1 MASNL
6 AQTAV
11 RDAGPRPALPAAQRP
26 LPRFFGRGALALVL
40 ALYTIYTLGPFLWLA
55 TMSVRSTAE
64 ISANPY
70 GLPTTFHWEQYRSA
84 WVDSDFATYFWNST
98 MVVVGAVA
106 VVTLIG
112 AAAAHALARYRFRG
126 NRLIYAVLFSSI
138 IFPPQ
143 ITLISLYQILVEY
156 NLYNSLLGLALVYVS
171 LQLPLT
177 VYLLEGFFARI
188 PQDLFDAAKMDG
200 YGDLEIFW
208 RIVLP
213 VGMPAIATTL
223 ILNFIQLWNEFLFA
237 VVLITDPDKRTLPIG
252 IRAFMGDHFQDI
264 GMIATG
270 VMVSVIPV
278 IVAYVFFS
286 EKLIRGMTA
295 GAIK

>member
-1 MASNL
+1 MAAIAMRRGL
-6 AQTAV
+6 
-11 RDAGPRPALPAAQRP
+11 
-26 LPRFFGRGALALVL
+26 GRSALALVIGI
-40 ALYTIYTLGPFLWLA
+40 YTIYTAAPFLWLA
-55 TMSVRSTAE
+55 TMSVRTTNE
-64 ISANPY
+64 ISLDHYAWPH
-70 GLPTTFHWEQYRSA
+70 PFHWEQFRIA

-98 MVVVGAVA
+98 VVVVGAVA
-106 VVTLIG
+106 VVTLVG
-112 AAAAHALARYRFRG
+112 AAAAHALARYRFPG
-126 NRLIYAVLFSSI
+126 NRLIYGILFSSI

-143 ITLISLYQILVEY
+143 ITLISLYQILVDY
-156 NLYNSLLGLALVYVS
+156 DLYNSLFGLMLVYIS

-177 VYLLEGFFARI
+177 IYLLESFFARI

-200 YGDLEIFW
+200 YGDLEIFI

-213 VGMPAIATTL
+213 LGMPAIATTL

-237 VVLITDPDKRTLPIG
+237 VVLITDPEKRTLPIG

-270 VMVSVIPV
+270 VMISVVPV
-278 IVAYVFFS
+278 ILAYVFFS

>member
-1 MASNL
+1 MASSS
-6 AQTAV
+6 AIP
-11 RDAGPRPALPAAQRP
+11 GRPRP
-26 LPRFFGRGALALVL
+26 LPRLFTRGTLALVL
-40 ALYTIYTLGPFLWLA
+40 GIYTIYQLGPFLWLA
-55 TMSVRSTAE
+55 TMSVRTTAE
-64 ISANPY
+64 ISAAPY
-70 GLPTTFHWEQYRSA
+70 AWPKPMHFEQFRTA
-84 WVDSDFATYFWNST
+84 WVDSDFATYFWNSAL
-98 MVVVGAVA
+98 VVVSAVA
-106 VVTLIG
+106 VVTLVG

-126 NRLIYAVLFSSI
+126 NRIIYGILFSSI

-143 ITLISLYQILVEY
+143 ITLISLYQILVDY
-156 NLYNSLLGLALVYVS
+156 NLYNSLFGLSLVYIS

-270 VMVSVIPV
+270 VMISVIPV
-278 IVAYVFFS
+278 IIVYVFFS

>member
-1 MASNL
+1 MTSN
-6 AQTAV
+6 
-11 RDAGPRPALPAAQRP
+11 AAIVGGQRP
-26 LPRFFGRGALALVL
+26 LPRFFGRGSLALVL
-40 ALYTIYTLGPFLWLA
+40 GLYTVYTLGPFLWLA

-64 ISANPY
+64 ISADPY
-70 GLPTTFHWEQYRSA
+70 GWPETFRWGQFYSA
-84 WVDSDFATYFWNST
+84 WVDANFASYFLNST
-98 MVVVGAVA
+98 IVVVGAV
-106 VVTLIG
+106 VIVTLIG

-126 NRLIYAVLFSSI
+126 NRLIYAILFSSI

-143 ITLISLYQILVEY
+143 ITLISLYQILVDY
-156 NLYNSLLGLALVYVS
+156 NLYNSLLGLTLVYIS

-237 VVLITDPDKRTLPIG
+237 VVLVTDPDKRTLPIG
-252 IRAFMGDHFQDI
+252 LRAFMGDNFQDI
-264 GMIATG
+264 GMIAAG

-278 IVAYVFFS
+278 IVAYMFFS

>member
-1 MASNL
+1 MAASL
-6 AQTAV
+6 AL
-11 RDAGPRPALPAAQRP
+11 RDGAPP
-26 LPRFFGRGALALVL
+26 LPRLFSRTVLGLVL
-40 ALYTIYTLGPFLWLA
+40 GLYTLYTLGPFLWLA

-64 ISANPY
+64 ISADHYAWPR
-70 GLPTTFHWEQYRSA
+70 PFHWEQFRSA

-98 MVVVGAVA
+98 LVVVSAVA
-106 VVTLIG
+106 AVTLIG
-112 AAAAHALARYRFRG
+112 AGAAHALARYRFRG
-126 NRLIYAVLFSSI
+126 NRLIYGILFSSI

-143 ITLISLYQILVEY
+143 ITLISLYQILVDY
-156 NLYNSLLGLALVYVS
+156 NLYNSLVGLALVYVS

-188 PQDLFDAAKMDG
+188 PQDLFDAAKIDG

-237 VVLITDPDKRTLPIG
+237 VVLITDPDKRTLPVG

-270 VMVSVIPV
+270 VMISVVPV
-278 IVAYVFFS
+278 ILAYVFFS

>member
-1 MASNL
+1 M
-6 AQTAV
+6 TAIAV
-11 RDAGPRPALPAAQRP
+11 PRG
-26 LPRFFGRGALALVL
+26 FGRGALGLVIGI
-40 ALYTIYTLGPFLWLA
+40 YTIYTVAPFLWLA
-55 TMSVRSTAE
+55 TMSVRTTTE
-64 ISANPY
+64 ISLDHYAWPH
-70 GLPTTFHWEQYRSA
+70 PFHWEQFRSA

-98 MVVVGAVA
+98 CVVVGAVA
-106 VVTLIG
+106 FVTLVG
-112 AAAAHALARYRFRG
+112 SAAAHALARYRFPG
-126 NRLIYAVLFSSI
+126 NRLIYGILFSSI

-143 ITLISLYQILVEY
+143 ITLISLYQILVDY
-156 NLYNSLLGLALVYVS
+156 DLYNSLFGLMLVYIS

-200 YGDLEIFW
+200 YGDIEIFI

-213 VGMPAIATTL
+213 IGMPAIATTL

-237 VVLITDPDKRTLPIG
+237 VVLITDPEKRTLPIG

-270 VMVSVIPV
+270 VMISVVPV
-278 IVAYVFFS
+278 ILAYVFFS

>member
-1 MASNL
+1 MSAIH
-6 AQTAV
+6 AV
-11 RDAGPRPALPAAQRP
+11 REGRAP
-26 LPRFFGRGALALVL
+26 LPRLFSRGILGLVL
-40 ALYTIYTLGPFLWLA
+40 AIYTIYQLGPFLWLA
-55 TMSVRSTAE
+55 TMSVRTTAE
-64 ISANPY
+64 ISAAPY
-70 GLPTTFHWEQYRSA
+70 AWPSPFHFEQFRTA
-84 WVDSDFATYFWNST
+84 WVDSAFATYFWNST
-98 MVVVGAVA
+98 LVVVGAVA

-126 NRLIYAVLFSSI
+126 NRLIYGVLFSSI

-143 ITLISLYQILVEY
+143 ITLISLYQILVDY
-156 NLYNSLLGLALVYVS
+156 NLYNSLFGLALVYVS

-270 VMVSVIPV
+270 VMISVIPV
-278 IVAYVFFS
+278 IIAYVFFS

>member
-1 MASNL
+1 L
-6 AQTAV
+6 ALSI
-11 RDAGPRPALPAAQRP
+11 PKL
-26 LPRFFGRGALALVL
+26 LGRGTLGGII
-40 ALYTIYTLGPFLWLA
+40 TIYTFYALAPFLWLA
-55 TMSVRSTAE
+55 TMSVRTTGE
-64 ISANPY
+64 ISLDHYAWPK
-70 GLPTTFHWEQYRSA
+70 PFHWEQFKIA

-98 MVVVGAVA
+98 VVVVGAVA
-106 VVTLIG
+106 VVTLVG
-112 AAAAHALARYRFRG
+112 AAAAHCLARFKFRG
-126 NRLIYAVLFSSI
+126 NRVIYGILFSSI

-143 ITLISLYQILVEY
+143 ITLISLYQILVDY
-156 NLYNSLLGLALVYVS
+156 GLYNSLLGLSLVYIA

-188 PQDLFDAAKMDG
+188 PQDLFDAARIDG

-208 RIVLP
+208 RIALP

-270 VMVSVIPV
+270 VMISVIPV
-278 IVAYVFFS
+278 IIAYVFFS

>member
-1 MASNL
+1 
-6 AQTAV
+6 
-11 RDAGPRPALPAAQRP
+11 
-26 LPRFFGRGALALVL
+26 
-40 ALYTIYTLGPFLWLA
+40 
-55 TMSVRSTAE
+55 MSVRSTAE

>member
-1 MASNL
+1 MTMPSL
-6 AQTAV
+6 AV
-11 RDAGPRPALPAAQRP
+11 PRD
-26 LPRFFGRGALALVL
+26 RGAVAMPRLLGRAGLAV
-40 ALYTIYTLGPFLWLA
+40 AIGAYTVYTLGPFLWLA
-55 TMSVRSTAE
+55 TMSVRTTGE
-64 ISANPY
+64 ISANHYAWPS
-70 GLPTTFHWEQYRSA
+70 PFHWEQYRTA
-84 WVDSDFATYFWNST
+84 WFDSSFATYFWNSAF
-98 MVVVGAVA
+98 VVVGAVA
-106 VVTLIG
+106 AVTLIG

-126 NRLIYAVLFSSI
+126 NRLIYVVLFSSI

-156 NLYNSLLGLALVYVS
+156 NLYNSLFGLLLVYVS

-188 PQDLFDAAKMDG
+188 PQDLFDAARIDG

-213 VGMPAIATTL
+213 VGLPAIATTL

-270 VMVSVIPV
+270 VMISVIPV